1 MKIFLPIH
9 LDGGNRGCEA
19 ITKATALLLNLPKER
34 IVALTRNIDLD
45 NKLQLNN
52 YVHLDSSKKE
62 SLFFRIKRKIR
73 TFFIKDEY
81 LRKTNTY
88 QYFYNHFLNKI
99 TSEDIMLSTGG
110 DMFCYDNNEVIYT
123 NEYIQKQNVK
133 SILWGCSIGERN
145 LTLEKLNTLNH
156 FTLIYVRESLTQKM
170 LLDKGFKNVMMYPD
184 PAFLLQSEECKLPDC
199 FDSCANIV
207 GINISNYVLGGWDL
221 NTPFG
226 KEVITLINYILNET
240 NFNILLIPHVFWKD
254 QDDRIVASNIVDFF
268 DKNERISILD
278 AERFNYNEIRYIIS
292 KCRFFIGAR
301 THAVISA
308 YSMFIPTIALG
319 YSVKAKGI
327 AKDLNLPDYLVIDS
341 KNQKEKNSIVN
352 SFMNLLENE
361 LVIKKHLEN
370 IIPDYTNKIFEL
382 RQIIFNIKK

>member
-370 IIPDYTNKIFEL
+370 IIPD
-382 RQIIFNIKK
+382 